1 MSSLYFLKGGKIIR
15 LPASAGSFQKCNSEV
30 FFFFF
35 FSVHTHWGTT
45 KAEQFAQHALDI
57 DSL

>member
-15 LPASAGSFQKCNSEV
+15 LPASAGSFQKYSSEV
-30 FFFFF
+30 FF
-35 FSVHTHWGTT
+35 SVKHWGTT
-45 KAEQFAQHALDI
+45 KAEQFAQRALDI